1 MHNFPLVETRPD
13 CENRQFCCSTTADNA
28 VKQVFSILGVDI
40 ENPESVE
47 EFREDMRFGRKLRIA
62 TNRGVLAIFSVVA
75 ASIASLLWVTIENYF
90 RK

>member
-1 MHNFPLVETRPD
+1 VHKLIDTEPD
-13 CENRQFCCSTTADNA
+13 CENRQFCCLSTADSA
-28 VKQVFSILGVDI
+28 VKQVFGILGVDI

-62 TNRGVLAIFSVVA
+62 TNRGALAIFGVVA
-75 ASIASLLWVTIENYF
+75 ASIASLLWVTIENYL